1 MRSEIEEH
9 EKIILIV
16 KKHWLMLGKSLI
28 CLVLAVLFRLIPLS
42 ESMGIVISLGMLL
55 MAVYLYFD
63 WDFDIWVVT
72 NRRVIDEWGVLSS
85 NTRETPLDTIQNVDY
100 HQSIIGK
107 MLDYGDVEIRSAAV
121 QGMTVNKCVASPKRL
136 KDTIMAS
143 KRTRNINEDER
154 ECPSCAEIIKS
165 KARRCR
171 FCGEIFNE
179 ESN

>member
-1 MRSEIEEH
+1 MRTATEEH
-9 EKIILIV
+9 ETIILTV
-16 KKHWLMLGKSLI
+16 KKHWLMLGKSFI
-28 CLVLAVLFRLIPLS
+28 CFAFAVIFRLIPVS
-42 ESMGIVISLGMLL
+42 ELISIVISIGMVL

-100 HQSIIGK
+100 HQSIIGR
-107 MLDYGDVEIRSAAV
+107 MLDYGNVEIRSAAAE
-121 QGMTVNKCVASPKRL
+121 GKTVNQFVASPKKL

-143 KRTRNINEDER
+143 KRTKYIKNDER
-154 ECPSCAEIIKS
+154 ECPNCAEIIKS

-171 FCGEIFNE
+171 FCGETFNVQ
-179 ESN
+179 NN

>member
-1 MRSEIEEH
+1 MRTAIEEH

-28 CLVLAVLFRLIPLS
+28 FLVLAVIFRLIHVS
-42 ESMGIVISLGMLL
+42 ELMSISISVGIVL
-55 MAVYLYFD
+55 MSVYLYFD
-63 WDFDIWVVT
+63 WDLDIWVVT

-107 MLDYGDVEIRSAAV
+107 MFDYGNVEIRSAAAE
-121 QGMTVNKCVASPKRL
+121 GKTVNKFVASPKGL

-143 KRTRNINEDER
+143 KRTKHIKDDER

-171 FCGEIFNE
+171 FCGETFNE
-179 ESN
+179 QSN